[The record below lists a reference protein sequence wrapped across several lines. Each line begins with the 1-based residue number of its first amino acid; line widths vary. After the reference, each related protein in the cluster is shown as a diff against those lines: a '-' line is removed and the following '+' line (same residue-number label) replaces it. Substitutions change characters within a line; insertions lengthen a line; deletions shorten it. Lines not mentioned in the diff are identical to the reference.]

1 MDGPDNSI
9 MDGSGNYLLSLTE
22 NVVNVLLD
30 DQQFVAACKSDL
42 DQIMK
47 DGKFDFKDMPQVISL
62 VVSIYT
68 KYDKLDINE
77 EDIAEA
83 FRLLIIALLKRFD
96 MITES
101 NFEIES
107 MLDSCLTLLVMKVK
121 TKSFWSKYFGWCV
134 CKCCI
139 KSSCCK

>member
-30 DQQFVAACKSDL
+30 DQQFVADCKSDL

-68 KYDKLDINE
+68 KYDKLDIDE

-83 FRLLIIALLKRFD
+83 FRLLIMALLKKFN
-96 MITES
+96 MIEES

-107 MLDSCLTLLVMKVK
+107 MLDSCLTLLVMKVN
-121 TKSFWSKYFGWCV
+121 TKSFWSKYFGS
-134 CKCCI
+134 CKCCV
-139 KSSCCK
+139 KFSCCK

>member
-1 MDGPDNSI
+1 MDEPDNSI

-30 DQQFVAACKSDL
+30 DEQFVADCKSDL

-83 FRLLIIALLKRFD
+83 FRLLIIALLKKFN
-96 MITES
+96 MIEES

>member
-22 NVVNVLLD
+22 NVINVLLD
-30 DQQFVAACKSDL
+30 DEQFVADCKADL

-83 FRLLIIALLKRFD
+83 FRLLIMALLKKFN
-96 MITES
+96 MIEES

-121 TKSFWSKYFGWCV
+121 TKSFWTKYFES

>member
-1 MDGPDNSI
+1 MDRPDNSI

-22 NVVNVLLD
+22 NVINVLLD
-30 DQQFVAACKSDL
+30 DEKFVADCKTDL

-83 FRLLIIALLKRFD
+83 FRLLIMALLKKFN
-96 MITES
+96 MIEES

-121 TKSFWSKYFGWCV
+121 TKSFWSKYFGWCI
-134 CKCCI
+134 CKCCV

>member
-22 NVVNVLLD
+22 NVINVLLD
-30 DQQFVAACKSDL
+30 DQQFVADCKTDL

-83 FRLLIIALLKRFD
+83 FRLLIIALLKKFN
-96 MITES
+96 MIEES

-121 TKSFWSKYFGWCV
+121 TKSFWSKYFRWCV
-134 CKCCI
+134 CKCCV

>member
-30 DQQFVAACKSDL
+30 DEQFVADCKSDL
-42 DQIMK
+42 VQIMK

-68 KYDKLDINE
+68 KYDKLDIDE

-83 FRLLIIALLKRFD
+83 FRLLIMALLKKFN
-96 MITES
+96 MIEES

-121 TKSFWSKYFGWCV
+121 TKSFWSKYFGS